1 VSAGALT
8 WRERLMP
15 RRDLSNRLARRA
27 RIRQEYMEVV
37 AVMRSARHCAVIALL
52 SVGMYQL
59 REDWLAEGGELG
71 DLDPELKEK

>member
-1 VSAGALT
+1 MAAPLT

-27 RIRQEYMEVV
+27 RIKREYAEVV
-37 AVMRSARHCAVIALL
+37 AAMRAERHCAVIALL
-52 SVGMYQL
+52 SVGVYQL